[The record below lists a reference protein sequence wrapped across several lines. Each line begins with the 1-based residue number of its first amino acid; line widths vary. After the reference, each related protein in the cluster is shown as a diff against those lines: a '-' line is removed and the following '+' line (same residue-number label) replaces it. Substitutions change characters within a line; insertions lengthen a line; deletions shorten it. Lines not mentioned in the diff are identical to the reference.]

1 MKKFTCQLLNNN
13 GQVTTGYIFAESESE
28 AISMLSE
35 AKYRFAN
42 LVESKLS
49 PVHPKQTKGIF

>member
-13 GQVTTGYIFAESESE
+13 GQVTTGYIFAESENE
-28 AISMLSE
+28 AINMLSE

-49 PVHPKQTKGIF
+49 PVHSEQKKGIF

>member
-13 GQVTTGYIFAESESE
+13 GQVTTGYIFAENENE
-28 AISMLSE
+28 AVSMLNE

-49 PVHPKQTKGIF
+49 PVHPEQEKGIF